1 MRMNETDMIL
11 LAQGGGDIACN
22 VVRRVLPRLDT
33 GKLIRRLAK
42 RHRASTARP
51 EEDRKR
57 AWSAPTASSA
67 KVRCLLLVVSFS
79 AQAQTRRGFKQDRD
93 KRRDEKKWMCGPCSL
108 VEQVPCNCADRHG
121 HMRRGRGAAAR
132 MHRYRAWALLFARK

>member
-22 VVRRVLPRLDT
+22 VVRRALIRLDT

-42 RHRASTARP
+42 RHRGSTARA

-57 AWSAPTASSA
+57 AWSALTVSSA
-67 KVRCLLLVVSFS
+67 KVRCLLLVVS
-79 AQAQTRRGFKQDRD
+79 
-93 KRRDEKKWMCGPCSL
+93 L
-108 VEQVPCNCADRHG
+108 
-121 HMRRGRGAAAR
+121 
-132 MHRYRAWALLFARK
+132 